1 MGYRHYF
8 CRNGLPRPTTFA
20 KQRWVAARRS
30 YRVYPAMSATSNTAS
45 ATALEIE
52 HYPDII
58 DARSEG
64 EYAEDFIPGALNH
77 PVLNNDERARVGTLN
92 KVASAFEAK
101 RMGAALVSRNIAN
114 LLEQHFAEKPRDWA
128 PLIYCWRGGKRS
140 RSLTLV
146 LREIGFKAV
155 QLDGGYKAYRTRVA
169 QELTELP
176 KRFNYVTICGCTG
189 TGKTALLLA
198 LRDAGAQVIDL
209 EGLANHKGSLLGEH
223 VITPQPTQKRF
234 DSLLWAALRRLDP
247 TRPVFV
253 ESESK
258 KIGLVQMPESM
269 REQMAAGTCVWL
281 DVPVAARVAHLRG
294 EYVHFVNDPA
304 LLMQKLAPL
313 KALRGGE
320 MLARWQTL
328 ASAGNINGVVESL
341 LVDHYDP
348 LYITAIKRNY
358 SNLKDARHVAIDGLT
373 VDALSVAAHALLKPP
388 VVLGGDATVAHRA
401 A

>member
-1 MGYRHYF
+1 
-8 CRNGLPRPTTFA
+8 
-20 KQRWVAARRS
+20 
-30 YRVYPAMSATSNTAS
+30 MSLVPNNMS
-45 ATALEIE
+45 ATALDIE

-64 EYAEDFIPGALNH
+64 EYAEDFIPGAINH
-77 PVLNNDERARVGTLN
+77 PVLNNVERARVGTLN

-114 LLEQHFAEKPRDWA
+114 MLEQHFNDKPRDWA

-155 QLDGGYKAYRTRVA
+155 QLDGGYKAYRARVA
-169 QELTELP
+169 QDLTELP

-198 LRDAGAQVIDL
+198 LRYAGAQVIDL

-223 VITPQPTQKRF
+223 VATKQPTQKRF
-234 DSLLWAALRRLDP
+234 DSALWAALRSLDP
-247 TRPVFV
+247 SRPVFV

-269 REQMAAGTCVWL
+269 REQMAAGECVWL

-294 EYVHFVNDPA
+294 EYEHFVADPG

-320 MLARWQTL
+320 MLARWQSL
-328 ASAGNINGVVESL
+328 ARAGNIDGVVDSL

-348 LYITAIKRNY
+348 LYTAAIKRNY
-358 SNLKDARHVAIDGLT
+358 PTLATARHLT
-373 VDALSVAAHALLKPP
+373 INEVTPSALRDAAKALAKRDAL
-388 VVLGGDATVAHRA
+388 
-401 A
+401 

>member
-1 MGYRHYF
+1 MSGAT
-8 CRNGLPRPTTFA
+8 N
-20 KQRWVAARRS
+20 AAT
-30 YRVYPAMSATSNTAS
+30 V
-45 ATALEIE
+45 TALDLE

-64 EYAEDFIPGALNH
+64 EYAEDFIPGAVNH

-92 KVASAFEAK
+92 KEASAFEAK

-114 LLEQHFAEKPRDWA
+114 MLEQHFADKPRDWA

-155 QLDGGYKAYRTRVA
+155 QLDGGYKAYRARVA

-223 VITPQPTQKRF
+223 VTTPQPTQKRF
-234 DSLLWAALRRLDP
+234 DSLLWAALRSLDP
-247 TRPVFV
+247 AQPVFV

-269 REQMAAGTCVWL
+269 REQMAAGECVWL
-281 DVPVAARVAHLRG
+281 NVSVAARVAHLRG
-294 EYVHFVNDPA
+294 EYEHFVADPA

-313 KALRGGE
+313 KALRGGD
-320 MLARWQTL
+320 MLARWQRL
-328 ASAGNINGVVESL
+328 ATAGNIDGVVESL
-341 LVDHYDP
+341 LIDHYDP
-348 LYITAIKRNY
+348 LYTTAITRNY
-358 SNLKDARHVAIDGLT
+358 PKLATARHVTINELT
-373 VDALSVAAHALLKPP
+373 PSALRDAANAL
-388 VVLGGDATVAHRA
+388 AM
-401 A
+401 

>member
-1 MGYRHYF
+1 
-8 CRNGLPRPTTFA
+8 
-20 KQRWVAARRS
+20 
-30 YRVYPAMSATSNTAS
+30 MSATSSSLS
-45 ATALEIE
+45 ATAAEIE
-52 HYPDII
+52 RFTDII

-64 EYAEDFIPGALNH
+64 EYVEDFIPGAVNH
-77 PVLNNDERARVGTLN
+77 PVLNNVERARVGTLN

-101 RMGAALVSRNIAN
+101 RMGAALVSRNIADM
-114 LLEQHFAEKPRDWA
+114 LEQHFADKPRDWA

-155 QLDGGYKAYRTRVA
+155 QLDGGYKAYRARVA
-169 QELTELP
+169 HELTELP
-176 KRFNYVTICGCTG
+176 LRFNYVTICGCTG
-189 TGKTALLLA
+189 AGKTALLLA
-198 LRDAGAQVIDL
+198 LRDLGAQLIDL

-223 VITPQPTQKRF
+223 VTTAQPTQKRF
-234 DSLLWAALRRLDP
+234 DSLLWSALRSLDP

-269 REQMAAGTCVWL
+269 REKMAAGECVWL
-281 DVPVAARVAHLRG
+281 DVPVRARVAHLRS
-294 EYVHFVNDPA
+294 EYQHFVNDPA

-320 MLARWQTL
+320 MLARWQAMATT
-328 ASAGNINGVVESL
+328 GNIDGVVESL

-348 LYITAIKRNY
+348 LYTTAIKRNY
-358 SNLKDARHVAIDGLT
+358 PRLDVARRVSMATLT
-373 VDALSVAAHALLKPP
+373 ADALNRAARALL
-388 VVLGGDATVAHRA
+388 L
-401 A
+401 

>member
-1 MGYRHYF
+1 
-8 CRNGLPRPTTFA
+8 
-20 KQRWVAARRS
+20 
-30 YRVYPAMSATSNTAS
+30 MSGATNTATV
-45 ATALEIE
+45 TALDLER
-52 HYPDII
+52 YPDII

-64 EYAEDFIPGALNH
+64 EYAEDFIPGAVNH
-77 PVLNNDERARVGTLN
+77 PVLNNEERASVGTLN
-92 KVASAFEAK
+92 KEASAFEAK

-114 LLEQHFAEKPRDWA
+114 MLEQHFADKPRDWA

-155 QLDGGYKAYRTRVA
+155 QLDGGYKAYRARVA

-198 LRDAGAQVIDL
+198 LREVGAQVIDL

-223 VITPQPTQKRF
+223 VTTPQPTQKRF
-234 DSLLWAALRRLDP
+234 DSLLWAALRSLDP

-269 REQMAAGTCVWL
+269 RQQMAAGECVWL
-281 DVPVAARVAHLRG
+281 DVPVAARVGHLRG
-294 EYVHFVNDPA
+294 EYEHFVADPA

-313 KALRGGE
+313 KALRGGD

-328 ASAGNINGVVESL
+328 ATAGNIDGVVESL

-348 LYITAIKRNY
+348 LYTTAIKRNY
-358 SNLKDARHVAIDGLT
+358 PKLATARHMTINELT
-373 VDALSVAAHALLKPP
+373 PEALRDAANALAK
-388 VVLGGDATVAHRA
+388 
-401 A
+401 

>member
-1 MGYRHYF
+1 MSGAT
-8 CRNGLPRPTTFA
+8 N
-20 KQRWVAARRS
+20 AAT
-30 YRVYPAMSATSNTAS
+30 V
-45 ATALEIE
+45 TALDLE

-64 EYAEDFIPGALNH
+64 EYAEDFITGAVNH
-77 PVLNNDERARVGTLN
+77 PVLNNEERARVGTLN
-92 KVASAFEAK
+92 KEASAFEAK

-114 LLEQHFAEKPRDWA
+114 MLEQHFADKPRDWA

-155 QLDGGYKAYRTRVA
+155 QLDGGYKAYRARVA

-176 KRFNYVTICGCTG
+176 KRFQYVTICGCTG

-223 VITPQPTQKRF
+223 VATPQPTQKRF
-234 DSLLWAALRRLDP
+234 DSLLWAALRSLDP

-269 REQMAAGTCVWL
+269 REQMAAGKCVWL

-294 EYVHFVNDPA
+294 EYGHFVNDPA

-328 ASAGNINGVVESL
+328 ATAGNIDGVVESL
-341 LVDHYDP
+341 LIDHYDP
-348 LYITAIKRNY
+348 LYTSAITRNY
-358 SNLKDARHVAIDGLT
+358 PKLATARHVTINELT
-373 VDALSVAAHALLKPP
+373 PEALRDAANALAK
-388 VVLGGDATVAHRA
+388 
-401 A
+401 

>member
-1 MGYRHYF
+1 
-8 CRNGLPRPTTFA
+8 
-20 KQRWVAARRS
+20 
-30 YRVYPAMSATSNTAS
+30 MSATTSNLSVS
-45 ATALEIE
+45 AADIE
-52 HYPDII
+52 HYADII

-64 EYAEDFIPGALNH
+64 EYAEDFIPGAANH
-77 PVLNNDERARVGTLN
+77 PVLNDAERARVGTLN
-92 KVASAFEAK
+92 KEESPFAAK
-101 RMGAALVSRNIAN
+101 RMGAALVSRNIAAM
-114 LLEQHFAEKPRDWA
+114 LEQHFADKPRDWA

-155 QLDGGYKAYRTRVA
+155 QLDGGYKAYRARVA
-169 QELTELP
+169 LELTELP

-223 VITPQPTQKRF
+223 VATPQPTQKRF
-234 DSLLWAALRRLDP
+234 DSLLWSALRALDAA
-247 TRPVFV
+247 RPLFI

-269 REQMAAGTCVWL
+269 RNQMAAGECVWL
-281 DVPVAARVAHLRG
+281 DVPVAARVAHLRR
-294 EYVHFVNDPA
+294 EYEHFVADPA

-320 MLARWQTL
+320 MMARWQAL
-328 ASAGNINGVVESL
+328 ATTGNIDALVQSL

-348 LYITAIKRNY
+348 LYTTAIKRNY
-358 SNLKDARHVAIDGLT
+358 PKLATARHVSIAAVTPSALR
-373 VDALSVAAHALLKPP
+373 DAANAL
-388 VVLGGDATVAHRA
+388 AR
-401 A
+401 

>member
-1 MGYRHYF
+1 
-8 CRNGLPRPTTFA
+8 
-20 KQRWVAARRS
+20 
-30 YRVYPAMSATSNTAS
+30 MSLVPNNMS
-45 ATALEIE
+45 ATALDIE

-64 EYAEDFIPGALNH
+64 EYAEDFIPGAINH
-77 PVLNNDERARVGTLN
+77 PVLNNVERARVGTLN

-114 LLEQHFAEKPRDWA
+114 MLEQHFNDKPRDWA

-155 QLDGGYKAYRTRVA
+155 QLDGGYKAYRARVA

-198 LRDAGAQVIDL
+198 LRYAGAQVIDL

-223 VITPQPTQKRF
+223 VATKQPTQKRF
-234 DSLLWAALRRLDP
+234 DSALWAALRSLDP
-247 TRPVFV
+247 SRPVFV

-269 REQMAAGTCVWL
+269 REQMAAGECVWL

-294 EYVHFVNDPA
+294 EYEHFVADPG

-320 MLARWQTL
+320 MLARWQSL
-328 ASAGNINGVVESL
+328 ARAGNIDGVVDSL

-348 LYITAIKRNY
+348 LYTAAIKRNY
-358 SNLKDARHVAIDGLT
+358 PTLATARHLT
-373 VDALSVAAHALLKPP
+373 INEVTPSALRDAAKALAKRDAL
-388 VVLGGDATVAHRA
+388 
-401 A
+401 

>member
-1 MGYRHYF
+1 M
-8 CRNGLPRPTTFA
+8 NG
-20 KQRWVAARRS
+20 AAN
-30 YRVYPAMSATSNTAS
+30 AGT
-45 ATALEIE
+45 ATALDIE

-64 EYAEDFIPGALNH
+64 EYAEDFIPGAVNH
-77 PVLNNDERARVGTLN
+77 PVLNNEERARVGTLN

-114 LLEQHFAEKPRDWA
+114 MLEAHFADKPRDWA

-155 QLDGGYKAYRTRVA
+155 QLDGGYKAYRARVA

-223 VITPQPTQKRF
+223 VSTPQPTQKRF
-234 DSLLWAALRRLDP
+234 DSLLWSALRSLDP
-247 TRPVFV
+247 ARPVFV

-269 REQMAAGTCVWL
+269 REQMAAGECVWL

-294 EYVHFVNDPA
+294 EYEHFVADPT

-313 KALRGGE
+313 KALRGGD
-320 MLARWQTL
+320 MFARWETL
-328 ASAGNINGVVESL
+328 ASAGNIDGVVESL

-348 LYITAIKRNY
+348 LYTTAIARNY
-358 SNLKDARHVAIDGLT
+358 LKLATARHVTINDLT
-373 VDALSVAAHALLKPP
+373 ASALRDAASALASSSPL
-388 VVLGGDATVAHRA
+388 
-401 A
+401 

>member
-1 MGYRHYF
+1 MSGAT
-8 CRNGLPRPTTFA
+8 N
-20 KQRWVAARRS
+20 AAT
-30 YRVYPAMSATSNTAS
+30 V
-45 ATALEIE
+45 TALDLE

-64 EYAEDFIPGALNH
+64 EYAEDFIPGAVNH

-92 KVASAFEAK
+92 KEASAFEAK

-114 LLEQHFAEKPRDWA
+114 MLEQHFADKPRDWA

-155 QLDGGYKAYRTRVA
+155 QLDGGYKAYRARVA

-223 VITPQPTQKRF
+223 VTTPQPTQKRF
-234 DSLLWAALRRLDP
+234 DSLLWAALRSLDP
-247 TRPVFV
+247 AQPVFV

-269 REQMAAGTCVWL
+269 REQMAAGECVWL
-281 DVPVAARVAHLRG
+281 NVSVAARVAHLRG
-294 EYVHFVNDPA
+294 EYEHFVADPA

-313 KALRGGE
+313 KALRGGD
-320 MLARWQTL
+320 MLARWQRL
-328 ASAGNINGVVESL
+328 ATAGNIDGVVESL
-341 LVDHYDP
+341 LIDHYDP
-348 LYITAIKRNY
+348 LYTTAITRNY
-358 SNLKDARHVAIDGLT
+358 PKLATARHVTINELT
-373 VDALSVAAHALLKPP
+373 PEALRDAANALAK
-388 VVLGGDATVAHRA
+388 
-401 A
+401 

>member
-1 MGYRHYF
+1 MTGTP
-8 CRNGLPRPTTFA
+8 NAG
-20 KQRWVAARRS
+20 
-30 YRVYPAMSATSNTAS
+30 M
-45 ATALEIE
+45 ATALEVE

-64 EYAEDFIPGALNH
+64 EYAEDFIPGAINH
-77 PVLNNDERARVGTLN
+77 PVLDNEQRARVGTIN

-101 RMGAALVSRNIAN
+101 RLGAALVSRNIAN
-114 LLEQHFAEKPRDWA
+114 MLEAHFADKPRDWA

-155 QLDGGYKAYRTRVA
+155 QLDGGYKAYRARVA
-169 QELTELP
+169 HELTELP

-223 VITPQPTQKRF
+223 VATKQPTQKRF
-234 DSLLWAALRRLDP
+234 DSLLWSALRSLDP
-247 TRPVFV
+247 MRPVFV

-258 KIGLVQMPESM
+258 KIGMVQMPESM
-269 REQMAAGTCVWL
+269 REQMAVGECVWL
-281 DVPVAARVAHLRG
+281 DVPVAARVAHLRS
-294 EYVHFVNDPA
+294 EYEHFVADPA

-313 KALRGGE
+313 KVLRGGD

-328 ASAGNINGVVESL
+328 ASAGNIDGVVESL

-348 LYITAIKRNY
+348 LYTTAITRNY
-358 SNLKDARHVAIDGLT
+358 PTLVTARHVAIGELTPSALRHAASGL
-373 VDALSVAAHALLKPP
+373 APSPAN
-388 VVLGGDATVAHRA
+388 
-401 A
+401 

>member
-1 MGYRHYF
+1 
-8 CRNGLPRPTTFA
+8 
-20 KQRWVAARRS
+20 
-30 YRVYPAMSATSNTAS
+30 MSAAANNGT
-45 ATALEIE
+45 ATALDLE

-77 PVLNNDERARVGTLN
+77 PVLSDDERVRVGTLN
-92 KVASAFEAK
+92 ARASAFEAK

-114 LLEQHFAEKPRDWA
+114 MLEQHFADKPRDWA

-155 QLDGGYKAYRTRVA
+155 QLDGGYKAYRARVA

-198 LRDAGAQVIDL
+198 LRDSGAQVIDL

-223 VITPQPTQKRF
+223 VATKQPTQKRF
-234 DSLLWAALRRLDP
+234 DSLLWAELRSLDP
-247 TRPVFV
+247 SRSVFV

-269 REQMAAGTCVWL
+269 REQMAGGECVWL
-281 DVPVAARVAHLRG
+281 DVLVAARVAHLRG
-294 EYVHFVNDPA
+294 EYEHFVADPA

-328 ASAGNINGVVESL
+328 ASAGNIDGIVESL

-348 LYITAIKRNY
+348 LYTTAIKRNY
-358 SNLKDARHVAIDGLT
+358 LKLAVARHVTINMLT
-373 VDALSVAAHALLKPP
+373 PEALRNAASALVK
-388 VVLGGDATVAHRA
+388 
-401 A
+401 